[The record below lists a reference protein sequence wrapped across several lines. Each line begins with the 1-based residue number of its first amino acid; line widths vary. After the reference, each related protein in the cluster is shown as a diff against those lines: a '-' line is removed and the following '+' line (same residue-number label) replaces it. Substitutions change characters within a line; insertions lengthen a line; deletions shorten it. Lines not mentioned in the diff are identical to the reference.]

1 MIKKMGIGNTRNK
14 VSEVKKGIV
23 FGILLTSFYSVG
35 TYIYKTK
42 IRIDDLKKNEKI
54 LDKDLIKQIYPKKY
68 KKVNGHIYKWS
79 EDQKST
85 FRIRNL
91 GYEKRF
97 SKTASLKELENGL
110 KEEYCNAV
118 KEIKKVDR
126 KIVPGTN
133 IPFEEA
139 THTQVDDAY
148 KEYLQEIA
156 QIRQIYFMQ
165 QLNNNTTFE
174 QRIGCQYKDTKWNMD
189 NSYYYTLLFY
199 NSEINDYYSEYD

>member
-1 MIKKMGIGNTRNK
+1 MKIENTKKILIEIQKGIIIGLLLISFYGIGVYVYKNQNK
-14 VSEVKKGIV
+14 SE
-23 FGILLTSFYSVG
+23 
-35 TYIYKTK
+35 TK
-42 IRIDDLKKNEKI
+42 IKNNLESNEKI
-54 LDKDLIKQIYPKKY
+54 
-68 KKVNGHIYKWS
+68 N
-79 EDQKST
+79 
-85 FRIRNL
+85 
-91 GYEKRF
+91 GYEYRRDVMFLRRDLEYEKMF
-97 SKTASLKELENGL
+97 SKTVSQEELDNRLKDI
-110 KEEYCNAV
+110 YCNAV

-156 QIRQIYFMQ
+156 QISQIYFMQ

-189 NSYYYTLLFY
+189 NYRYSPSIFY
-199 NSEINDYYSEYD
+199 SSEIEDYYLELE

>member
-1 MIKKMGIGNTRNK
+1 MKIENTKKILIEIQKGIIIGLLLISFYGIGVYVYKNKNKNK
-14 VSEVKKGIV
+14 VE
-23 FGILLTSFYSVG
+23 
-35 TYIYKTK
+35 TK
-42 IRIDDLKKNEKI
+42 IKNNLESNEKI
-54 LDKDLIKQIYPKKY
+54 NGYEYRKDVMFFKR
-68 KKVNGHIYKWS
+68 
-79 EDQKST
+79 D
-85 FRIRNL
+85 L
-91 GYEKRF
+91 GYEKMF
-97 SKTASLKELENGL
+97 SKTVSQEELDNRLKDI
-110 KEEYCNAV
+110 YCNAV

-165 QLNNNTTFE
+165 QLNVNTTFE

-189 NSYYYTLLFY
+189 NYRYSPSIFY
-199 NSEINDYYSEYD
+199 SSEIDDYYLELE

>member
-1 MIKKMGIGNTRNK
+1 MRIKNTKK
-14 VSEVKKGIV
+14 VLTEIKKGIV
-23 FGILLTSFYSVG
+23 IGFLLTSFYGIWV
-35 TYIYKTK
+35 YIYKNQNKNKPKAKIETK
-42 IRIDDLKKNEKI
+42 NSPQDNKKNLEKN
-54 LDKDLIKQIYPKKY
+54 KTY
-68 KKVNGHIYKWS
+68 KKINGYEYRK
-79 EDQKST
+79 DVMFFK
-85 FRIRNL
+85 RDL
-91 GYEKRF
+91 GYEKMF
-97 SKTASLKELENGL
+97 SKTVSQEELDNRLKDI
-110 KEEYCNAV
+110 YCNAV

-165 QLNNNTTFE
+165 QLNVNTTFE

-189 NSYYYTLLFY
+189 NYRYSPSIFY
-199 NSEINDYYSEYD
+199 SSEIDDYYLELE